1 MRISSNLPASD
12 SVRPSLRRRREEP
25 KSTTLMLPFFLNI
38 SIIYYL
44 RNPLQ
49 RYSKI
54 LNSIIRNSQFYYT
67 KFSIHPC
74 EILHVNLAILGLLA
88 TKFGQDIS
96 LEPPFVHRLQKL
108 RGDGDAD
115 GVAYHGIDVAVGTKG
130 GRFLVGDIVGDF
142 GRQEYPS
149 TVEATALLRFL
160 Q

>member
-1 MRISSNLPASD
+1 MSILP
-12 SVRPSLRRRREEP
+12 
-25 KSTTLMLPFFLNI
+25 K
-38 SIIYYL
+38 
-44 RNPLQ
+44 
-49 RYSKI
+49 
-54 LNSIIRNSQFYYT
+54 
-67 KFSIHPC
+67 
-74 EILHVNLAILGLLA
+74 LGLLA
-88 TKFGQDIS
+88 TKFGQDFS

-115 GVAYHGIDVAVGTKG
+115 GVAYHGVDVAVGTKG

>member
-1 MRISSNLPASD
+1 MSILP
-12 SVRPSLRRRREEP
+12 
-25 KSTTLMLPFFLNI
+25 
-38 SIIYYL
+38 
-44 RNPLQ
+44 
-49 RYSKI
+49 
-54 LNSIIRNSQFYYT
+54 
-67 KFSIHPC
+67 
-74 EILHVNLAILGLLA
+74 ILGLLA

-115 GVAYHGIDVAVGTKG
+115 GVAYHGVDVAVGTKG

>member
-54 LNSIIRNSQFYYT
+54 LNSIIQNSQFILA
-67 KFSIHPC
+67 KFFMSILP
-74 EILHVNLAILGLLA
+74 ILGLLA

-115 GVAYHGIDVAVGTKG
+115 GVAYHGVDVAVGAKG
-130 GRFLVGDIVGDF
+130 GRFLVGNIVGDF